1 LEAGSRDLPARGRPA
16 GAVAH
21 IHHGRDLAYVQH
33 AAQCRVA
40 AGARWID
47 LDGRV
52 VMMAGSEPD
61 AFPFRLAPEDFGT
74 PSGLYTQRQKECPVG
89 QIRLPSGDLAHMV
102 MGYEEV
108 DLILRDRRFS
118 RNFRY
123 PGAPRLVTE
132 DDMSANPA
140 AIVNLDPPEH
150 TRLRRNLHGVF
161 SPGKAGNWRPVA
173 ERIVGDLLDSVVAA
187 GPPADLVASYAS
199 LLPIRM
205 ICELLDVPPDDQKRL
220 IGWTGSFFSTASA
233 SLHERAEANLE
244 FFTYVRELVASRRA
258 KPGNGLVDALIRA
271 ADVDGTLSEGELY
284 QMIVALFIGGQENT
298 SATLARGIFTL
309 LRHRE
314 QYESLCADPG
324 LIDGAVEEILRFDV
338 PSEGAFLRVATED
351 VPLAAGKIPKGSAVQ
366 ASLAA
371 ANRDESH
378 FADPGRFDIFRD
390 PNPHLTFGAGAHFCV
405 GAPLARVELQV
416 ALGMLAARLPS
427 LRLAVPVGDI
437 RYAQDSLVRAL
448 TGLPVTW

>member
-1 LEAGSRDLPARGRPA
+1 
-16 GAVAH
+16 
-21 IHHGRDLAYVQH
+21 
-33 AAQCRVA
+33 
-40 AGARWID
+40 
-47 LDGRV
+47 
-52 VMMAGSEPD
+52 MADSGPD
-61 AFPFRLAPEDFGT
+61 SFPFRLSPEDFGT
-74 PSGLYTQRQKECPVG
+74 PSGLYARRQKECPLG
-89 QIRLPSGDLAHMV
+89 QIRLPSGDLAYLV

-108 DLILRDRRFS
+108 DLVLRDRRFS

-132 DDMSANPA
+132 DDMSANPD

-161 SPGKAGNWRPVA
+161 SPGRSSNWRPIA
-173 ERIVGDLLDSVVAA
+173 ERIVGDLLDTIVAA

-199 LLPIRM
+199 LLPIRV
-205 ICELLDVPPDDQKRL
+205 ICELLDVPPQDQKRL

-233 SLHERAEANLE
+233 SSRERAEANQE
-244 FFTYVRELVASRRA
+244 FFNYVCELVGSRRA
-258 KPGNGLVDALIRA
+258 RPGNGLVDALIHA
-271 ADVDGTLSEGELY
+271 TDVDGTLSEAELY
-284 QMIVALFIGGQENT
+284 QMIAALFIGGQENT

-309 LRHRE
+309 LRNRE
-314 QYESLCADPG
+314 QYGSLCADPG

-351 VPLAAGKIPKGSAVQ
+351 VPLTAGDVPKGSAVQ

-371 ANRDESH
+371 ANRDRSH
-378 FADPGRFDIFRD
+378 FADPERFDIFRD

-405 GAPLARVELQV
+405 GAPLARLELQV

-427 LRLAVPVGDI
+427 LRLGAAVGDI
-437 RYAQDSLVRAL
+437 RYAEDTLVRGLAQ
-448 TGLPVTW
+448 LPVTW